1 MAKHPSKSRRGTPL
15 SILCLLILMKKM
27 EIVSRASN
35 VSSDKS
41 NGSDVSDIV
50 TSMELA
56 DESHSSYQ
64 AVYESDLVDTTS
76 ESGTDHEGGVKR
88 KTVKKELDIKPPDH
102 KKI

>member
-1 MAKHPSKSRRGTPL
+1 MWRTIINPL
-15 SILCLLILMKKM
+15 FTDSHGNM

-88 KTVKKELDIKPPDH
+88 KTVKKELDIKPPDR